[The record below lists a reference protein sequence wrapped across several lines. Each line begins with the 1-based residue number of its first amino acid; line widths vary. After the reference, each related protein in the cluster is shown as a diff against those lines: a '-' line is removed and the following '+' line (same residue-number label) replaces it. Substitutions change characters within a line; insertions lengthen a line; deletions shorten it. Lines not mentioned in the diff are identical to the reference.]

1 MDIQDLASFFMDK
14 RVLKVMDPRFSQL
27 KNTGFVD
34 RWRRNLEKNT
44 PQKYRP
50 TNPLQVSSGEI
61 FVVRKY
67 LGEIFQFLF
76 KH

>member
-14 RVLKVMDPRFSQL
+14 RVLKVMDPRISRKKTRDLWIVFGEIL
-27 KNTGFVD
+27 K
-34 RWRRNLEKNT
+34 KNT
-44 PQKYRP
+44 PQKYGP
-50 TNPLQVSSGEI
+50 TKSPSGEI
-61 FVVRKY
+61 WNIVKKY